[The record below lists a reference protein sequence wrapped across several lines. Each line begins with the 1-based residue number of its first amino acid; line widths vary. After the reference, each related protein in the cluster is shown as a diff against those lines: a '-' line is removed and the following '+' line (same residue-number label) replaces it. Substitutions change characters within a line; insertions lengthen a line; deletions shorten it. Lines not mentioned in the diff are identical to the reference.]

1 MTWRLWLA
9 VSSLWVK
16 CVRLAQGLLG
26 DALHGLRSL
35 CSGISRLVSEA
46 ADRLAGLVIYLI
58 GRMEI
63 KLKDR
68 FETE

>member
-1 MTWRLWLA
+1 M
-9 VSSLWVK
+9 VSCLVSLVK
-16 CVRLAQGLLG
+16 CVCLAQGLLG
-26 DALHGLRSL
+26 EALLGLLSF
-35 CSGISRLVSEA
+35 CSGISSLISEA
-46 ADRLAGLVIYLI
+46 ADQHAGLVIYLI